1 MGKQFTVDSL
11 RNLLAQISYAGYG
24 NMEIFIGENYPLM
37 DDAVVTDFYNNKI
50 TIKNAYYD
58 EQMAEAMRRAR
69 DDMAAVY
76 RRYLQDCY
84 EAGRGIEEDK
94 ES

>member
-1 MGKQFTVDSL
+1 MRKQFTVDSL
-11 RNLLAQISYAGYG
+11 RDLLARISYAGFG
-24 NMEIFIGENYPLM
+24 DMDIFIGENYPLI
-37 DDAVVTDFYNNKI
+37 DDAVVTDLYNNKI
-50 TIKNAYYD
+50 TINNTYYD

-84 EAGRGIEEDK
+84 GAGRRIEEDK

>member
-1 MGKQFTVDSL
+1 MRKQFTVDSL
-11 RNLLAQISYAGYG
+11 RDLLARISYAGFG
-24 NMEIFIGENYPLM
+24 DMEIFIGENYPLI
-37 DDAVVTDFYNNKI
+37 DDAVVTDLYNNKI
-50 TIKNAYYD
+50 TINNTYYD

-84 EAGRGIEEDK
+84 EAGRRIEEDK

>member
-1 MGKQFTVDSL
+1 MRKQFTVDSL

-37 DDAVVTDFYNNKI
+37 DDAVITDFYNNKI

-84 EAGRGIEEDK
+84 EAGRRIEEDK

>member
-1 MGKQFTVDSL
+1 MRKQFTVNSL

-37 DDAVVTDFYNNKI
+37 DDAVVTNFYHNKM
-50 TIKNAYYD
+50 TIKNTYYD
-58 EQMAEAMRRAR
+58 GEMAEAMRRAR

-84 EAGRGIEEDK
+84 EAGRRIEEDK

>member
-11 RNLLAQISYAGYG
+11 RNLLTCISDAGHG
-24 NMEIFIGENYPLM
+24 DMDIFIGENYPLM
-37 DDAVVTDFYNNKI
+37 DDAVVTDFYHNKI
-50 TIKNAYYD
+50 SIKNTYYD

-84 EAGRGIEEDK
+84 GAGRRIEEDK

>member
-11 RNLLAQISYAGYG
+11 RNLLTRISDAGHG
-24 NMEIFIGENYPLM
+24 DMDIFIGENYPLM
-37 DDAVVTDFYNNKI
+37 DDAVAIDFYHNKM
-50 TIKNAYYD
+50 TTKNTYYD

-69 DDMAAVY
+69 DDIAAVY
-76 RRYLQDCY
+76 RRYLQDRC
-84 EAGRGIEEDK
+84 EAGCSIEEDK

>member
-1 MGKQFTVDSL
+1 MRKQFTVDSL

-84 EAGRGIEEDK
+84 EAGRRIEEDK

>member
-1 MGKQFTVDSL
+1 MRKQFTVDSL
-11 RNLLAQISYAGYG
+11 RGLLAQISYAGFG
-24 NMEIFIGENYPLM
+24 DMEIFIGENYPLM
-37 DDAVVTDFYNNKI
+37 DDAVVTDFYHNKMS
-50 TIKNAYYD
+50 IKNTYYD

-84 EAGRGIEEDK
+84 GAGCGIDKKED
-94 ES
+94 

>member
-11 RNLLAQISYAGYG
+11 CDLLIRISDAGHG
-24 NMEIFIGENYPLM
+24 DMGVFIGENYPLM
-37 DDAVVTDFYNNKI
+37 DDAVVTDFYHNKMSL
-50 TIKNAYYD
+50 KNTYYD

-69 DDMAAVY
+69 DDIAAVY

-84 EAGRGIEEDK
+84 GAGRRIDKKED
-94 ES
+94 

>member
-1 MGKQFTVDSL
+1 MRKQFTVDSL
-11 RNLLAQISYAGYG
+11 RNLLTQISYAGYG

-37 DDAVVTDFYNNKI
+37 DDAVATNFYYNKM
-50 TIKNAYYD
+50 TIKNTYYD
-58 EQMAEAMRRAR
+58 WQMAEAMRRAR

-84 EAGRGIEEDK
+84 EAGRRIEEDK

>member
-1 MGKQFTVDSL
+1 MRKQFTVDSL
-11 RNLLAQISYAGYG
+11 RNLLARISYAGFG
-24 NMEIFIGENYPLM
+24 DMEIFIGENYPLI
-37 DDAVVTDFYNNKI
+37 DDAVVTDIYNNKI
-50 TIKNAYYD
+50 TINNTYYD

-69 DDMAAVY
+69 DDIAAVY

-84 EAGRGIEEDK
+84 EAGRRIEEDK

>member
-1 MGKQFTVDSL
+1 MRKQFTVESL

-24 NMEIFIGENYPLM
+24 NMEIVIGENYPLM
-37 DDAVVTDFYNNKI
+37 DDAVVTNFYYNKM
-50 TIKNAYYD
+50 TIKNTYYD

-84 EAGRGIEEDK
+84 EAGRRIEEDK

>member
-1 MGKQFTVDSL
+1 MRKQFTVDSL
-11 RNLLAQISYAGYG
+11 RNLLAQVSYAGYG
-24 NMEIFIGENYPLM
+24 DMEIFIGENYPLI
-37 DDAVVTDFYNNKI
+37 DDAVVTDFYNNKM
-50 TIKNAYYD
+50 TIKNTYYD

-69 DDMAAVY
+69 DDIAAVY

-84 EAGRGIEEDK
+84 EAGRRIEEDK

>member
-1 MGKQFTVDSL
+1 MRKQITVESL
-11 RNLLAQISYAGYG
+11 HNLLTHILDAGHG
-24 NMEIFIGENYPLM
+24 DMEIFIGENYPLI
-37 DDAVVTDFYNNKI
+37 DDAVVTDFYHNKM
-50 TIKNAYYD
+50 TIKNTYYD

-84 EAGRGIEEDK
+84 GAGRRIEEDK

>member
-1 MGKQFTVDSL
+1 MRKQFTVDSL
-11 RNLLAQISYAGYG
+11 RDLLARISYAGFG
-24 NMEIFIGENYPLM
+24 DMEIFIGENYPLI
-37 DDAVVTDFYNNKI
+37 DDAVVTDIYNNKI
-50 TIKNAYYD
+50 TINNTYYD

-69 DDMAAVY
+69 DDMADVY

-84 EAGRGIEEDK
+84 GAGRRIEEDK

>member
-1 MGKQFTVDSL
+1 MRKQFTVDSL

-24 NMEIFIGENYPLM
+24 NMDIFIGENYPIM
-37 DDAVVTDFYNNKI
+37 DDAVVTDFYNNKM
-50 TIKNAYYD
+50 TIKNTYYD
-58 EQMAEAMRRAR
+58 RQMAEAMRRAS

-84 EAGRGIEEDK
+84 EAGRRIEEDK

>member
-1 MGKQFTVDSL
+1 MRKQFTVDSL
-11 RNLLAQISYAGYG
+11 RNLLARISYAGFG
-24 NMEIFIGENYPLM
+24 DMEIFIGENYPLI
-37 DDAVVTDFYNNKI
+37 DDAVVTDLYNNKI
-50 TIKNAYYD
+50 TINNTYYD

-69 DDMAAVY
+69 DDIAAVY

-84 EAGRGIEEDK
+84 EAGRRIEEDK

>member
-1 MGKQFTVDSL
+1 MRKQFTVDSL
-11 RNLLAQISYAGYG
+11 RDLLARISYAGFDD
-24 NMEIFIGENYPLM
+24 MEIFIGENYPLI
-37 DDAVVTDFYNNKI
+37 DDAVVTDLYNNKM
-50 TIKNAYYD
+50 TINNTYYD

-84 EAGRGIEEDK
+84 EAGRRIEEDK

>member
-1 MGKQFTVDSL
+1 MRKQFTVDSL
-11 RNLLAQISYAGYG
+11 HNLLAQLSYAGYG

-37 DDAVVTDFYNNKI
+37 NDAVVTDYYNNKM
-50 TIKNAYYD
+50 TIKNTYYD

-69 DDMAAVY
+69 DDMEASY

-84 EAGRGIEEDK
+84 EAGRRIEEDK

>member
-1 MGKQFTVDSL
+1 MRKQLTVDSL
-11 RNLLAQISYAGYG
+11 RNLLTRISDAGHG
-24 NMEIFIGENYPLM
+24 DMDIFIGENYPLM
-37 DDAVVTDFYNNKI
+37 DDAVVTNFYYNKM
-50 TIKNAYYD
+50 TIKNTYYD

-84 EAGRGIEEDK
+84 KAGCRIEEDK

>member
-1 MGKQFTVDSL
+1 MGKQFTIDSL

-84 EAGRGIEEDK
+84 EAGRRIEEDK
-94 ES
+94 GS

>member
-11 RNLLAQISYAGYG
+11 RNLLSQISCAGYG
-24 NMEIFIGENYPLM
+24 DMEIFIGENYPLM
-37 DDAVVTDFYNNKI
+37 DDAVVTDFYHNKM
-50 TIKNAYYD
+50 TMKNTYYD

-69 DDMAAVY
+69 DDIAAVY
-76 RRYLQDCY
+76 RRYLRDCY
-84 EAGRGIEEDK
+84 GAGRRIEEDK

>member
-1 MGKQFTVDSL
+1 MRKQFTVDSL
-11 RNLLAQISYAGYG
+11 CNLLAQISYAGYG

-84 EAGRGIEEDK
+84 EAGRRIEEDK

>member
-1 MGKQFTVDSL
+1 MRKQFTVDSL
-11 RNLLAQISYAGYG
+11 RNLLTRISDAGHG
-24 NMEIFIGENYPLM
+24 DMDIFIGENYPLM
-37 DDAVVTDFYNNKI
+37 DDAVVTDFYHNKI
-50 TIKNAYYD
+50 SIKNTYYD

-84 EAGRGIEEDK
+84 GAGRRIEDDK

>member
-11 RNLLAQISYAGYG
+11 RNLLAQIS
-24 NMEIFIGENYPLM
+24 N
-37 DDAVVTDFYNNKI
+37 T
-50 TIKNAYYD
+50 YYD
-58 EQMAEAMRRAR
+58 RQMAEAMRRAR
-69 DDMAAVY
+69 DDIAAVY

-84 EAGRGIEEDK
+84 EAGRRIEEDK

>member
-11 RNLLAQISYAGYG
+11 RNLLAQISNAGYG
-24 NMEIFIGENYPLM
+24 DMEIFIGESYPLM
-37 DDAVVTDFYNNKI
+37 DDAVVIDFYHNKM
-50 TIKNAYYD
+50 TMKNTYYD
-58 EQMAEAMRRAR
+58 KQMAEAMRRAR

-84 EAGRGIEEDK
+84 GAGRIIEEDK

>member
-1 MGKQFTVDSL
+1 MRKQFTVDSL
-11 RNLLAQISYAGYG
+11 RNLLTRISDAGRG
-24 NMEIFIGENYPLM
+24 DMDIFIGENYPLM
-37 DDAVVTDFYNNKI
+37 DDAVVTNFYYNKM
-50 TIKNAYYD
+50 TIKNTYYD

-84 EAGRGIEEDK
+84 GAGRRIEEDK
-94 ES
+94 ED

>member
-1 MGKQFTVDSL
+1 M
-11 RNLLAQISYAGYG
+11 
-24 NMEIFIGENYPLM
+24 
-37 DDAVVTDFYNNKI
+37 
-50 TIKNAYYD
+50 TIKNTYYD

-84 EAGRGIEEDK
+84 GAGRRIEEDK
-94 ES
+94 EI

>member
-1 MGKQFTVDSL
+1 MRKQFTVDSL

-84 EAGRGIEEDK
+84 EAGRRIEEDK
-94 ES
+94 GS

>member
-1 MGKQFTVDSL
+1 MRKQFTVDSL
-11 RNLLAQISYAGYG
+11 RDLLARISYAGFG
-24 NMEIFIGENYPLM
+24 DMEIFIGENYPLI
-37 DDAVVTDFYNNKI
+37 DDAVVTDHYNNKI
-50 TIKNAYYD
+50 TINNTYYD

-84 EAGRGIEEDK
+84 GAGRRIEEDK

>member
-1 MGKQFTVDSL
+1 MRKQFTVDSL

-24 NMEIFIGENYPLM
+24 NMEIVIGENYPLM
-37 DDAVVTDFYNNKI
+37 DDAVVTNFYYNKM
-50 TIKNAYYD
+50 TIKNTYYD

-84 EAGRGIEEDK
+84 EAGRRIEEDK